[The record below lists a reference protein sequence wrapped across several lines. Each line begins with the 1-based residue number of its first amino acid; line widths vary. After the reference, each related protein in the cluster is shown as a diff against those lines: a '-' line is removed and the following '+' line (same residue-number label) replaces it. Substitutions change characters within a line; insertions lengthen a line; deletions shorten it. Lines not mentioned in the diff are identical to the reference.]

1 MYSIITRGYLYH
13 TPLVILLI
21 LVLPC
26 FSTHAKPVTKDPKL
40 TQHYSELR
48 EDSAESPET
57 EGEFVKDPSWETESA
72 DQHDEDDWWR
82 SASEPEPPTPPPL
95 DPFTPDAEDT
105 SIRSRILAPYYE
117 SLQRWKD
124 APLMI
129 EPRMLYDLKED
140 GSGIDEEKG
149 LALPLQSNLQITGHK
164 SVTIEGNVTHYFGES
179 DANRYAGYST
189 YGGNSSGLDLGLTSS
204 YGYDDFGSFGGGYGG
219 GYGSG
224 YGSGYGGG
232 YGSGYGGSFS
242 TFGRGGVA
250 RATGFNLR
258 QTLRVGLHGRVGE
271 RTHVAVDYSDSDDSF
286 GGGYGGYGG
295 YGGGLGGAK
304 QQKIKVWYEGKPDS
318 ILKTIS
324 FGDITLNLPNT
335 RFLNINR
342 NLFGLEAVAQLGG
355 LKMTTFGS
363 RSKGIS
369 DTRRFR
375 GESTRAGYGRGVQ
388 IADANYV
395 KDRFYSIHRGEDDV
409 VHESYLPIKSGSEEI
424 YIDDSVAGNNQGGQR
439 TVRGYFNL
447 QFPGQDYNI
456 NYETGEIEFLTPISP
471 GYTIAVAYEYLGD
484 GGGQVGNPGNVF
496 VDENDDGSIDE
507 EGEEIGYVILKD
519 KGYRGT
525 EARRVYN
532 LGNRNINPRD
542 YQITIWRQG
551 VGEAFETDDG
561 PVLYIE
567 IFGLD
572 QNGDGSIDPE
582 FIDFDRG
589 LLTFPATRPR
599 PFVIDNPESPYYKYR
614 DKLNNEAIYLENPR
628 TADQI
633 YTIVADYA
641 YQSGTYN
648 VGLFVIP
655 GSETVRLNS
664 RRLQRDV
671 DYMMVYEVGSL
682 TFFTQLDEFDV
693 IEVEFER
700 TPFGGSL
707 QQTVAGVWLE
717 YSYVP
722 KQKPPEEQKQE
733 DRFGRLGR
741 GQDSFGERNRIGGGS
756 SFGGGSGGYG
766 SGFGGG
772 YGGGFGGSSSYS
784 SLGGR
789 SRYGLT
795 SGRSSY
801 FNPVYKKGFSLSTG
815 YILNTGS
822 KPSTI
827 PDVNNAPSRL
837 QAFNINTSAGR
848 NFNLAWFVNPLPFV
862 SVEYFPLSID
872 FSGESAFS
880 HNNPNSV
887 SVALID
893 SMEGARDSSNIPTFK
908 YNWRV
913 ASPPAVDGLTPDNR
927 ALFHVLLKDK
937 DESKAVGNYMRNRE
951 VPASAINSLLQST
964 EQRLVMEV
972 GYDFT
977 DVVEEWGGFSYGIS
991 ASGTDFSERE
1001 YLEIWL
1007 RVQGDDDVTLLLDL
1021 GIINEDTDYD
1031 GRLDSEDLPLDLE
1044 DLNGDDK
1051 IDTLDLDLEN
1061 LPGSQKYS
1069 ANGSLDTGEDEGWI
1083 YDGALQPTPLGS
1095 DNQVLDT
1102 EDLNGD
1108 GVLDTVDAYLEIPI
1122 SLNDLPEE
1130 WVKKRN
1136 DNGWVFLS
1144 IPLRAANV
1152 YGSRLPNLGFVQ
1164 HFRFWL
1170 LKNKPGKLRGK
1181 LEWASIEIVGNR
1193 WERGVVTQN
1202 GTIVTNTNEKFSV
1215 GTKDNFNFNDYQ
1227 KAYEEIKDDNAF
1239 KKLHPYTDVTF
1250 GFGTRQQREQ
1260 ALVLD
1265 YNLLPNSFAVTSQR
1279 LRGVQQ
1285 GEGQDFSKHNKLKFW
1300 VYGDK
1305 NRETLVLR
1313 LAPSVRTSYRSFYG
1327 SSDPFSDPRSQ
1338 QEDDVD
1344 IFENLT
1350 NYYEFTQ
1357 EIDFDGWK
1365 LIEIDLEDVQRN
1377 EYPDIVT
1384 PTEVLEE
1391 PSDSSQPATP
1401 QPDGHPDGFVV
1412 RGTNSAQLSIKNIG
1426 GILLGIR
1433 NDRGEEISGEVWV
1446 NEIHLSDPLVRSG
1459 WARRGNVSV
1468 SLGNLLSVRGG
1479 YASQDKDFENSA
1491 GETGRQ
1497 RQQQRGFSTTNNDLN
1512 IDTDLNLFR
1521 WLPISYNFRENESE
1535 TESRSGSFSSFQS
1548 GKSKTKN
1555 QDLSV
1560 RFHLP
1565 PYPSI
1570 GLAYNHQDFWNERQ
1584 GTKVSDLYTGTF
1596 QYNLGS
1602 KLGLN
1607 LQYRHE
1613 DVDADTGTAAGVSS
1627 SSGYSGFGSSYGS
1640 GYGYGYSRNQD
1651 EKVDDG
1657 SISLNISPFSSFSL
1671 NPTYDVRRILEKR
1684 ESSPEAPTSEPEFT
1698 IASREHRFSM
1708 TPRLN
1713 RDLLGMRPTINNRVS
1728 LRENWFSK
1736 QKDISINANI
1746 GLGVNI
1752 RPHVWFGWLLRK
1764 PEEEPE
1770 AKPEKLESVDKPED
1784 ELQTESPR
1792 NPSEADA
1799 FDDEVEM
1806 EERRR
1811 QRLDRMERMGVDTE
1825 RIQDLEDERGD
1836 WISRDK
1842 AELERKLRERR
1853 GRKKDVGMG
1862 VWRKSLQ
1869 SFAVNTNVSF
1879 DIQDSFRRLD
1889 AGQSV
1894 LGVLDFPDEDERR
1907 TQSRQGQRYTVR
1919 GSVDPWSWVSL
1930 GTNVSLTNNF
1940 AKTSSTT
1947 SRNKSKNYEGDVKFF
1962 NAKNSSSFQVRYG
1975 FTRRDRRNLATL
1987 ISESSAHNPSI
1998 SWRQSWRQE
2007 TSSSL
2012 GIRVTLREQ
2021 QRSGGSIRST
2031 SLIVTPNINFDY
2043 SLNVERGVWMPF
2055 FGKIKLKHDLKMS
2068 NTFSTVVRRERF
2080 GANQEEKSE
2089 RYETTVRANYELSTR
2104 LSAQLNLG
2112 LSYNNDRVEEGKDFF
2127 SVASSLSV
2135 RGEFQ

>member
-1 MYSIITRGYLYH
+1 MGYLYH
-13 TPLVILLI
+13 TPLVISLI
-21 LVLPC
+21 FALPC
-26 FSTHAKPVTKDPKL
+26 FGAHAKPVTKDPKL

-48 EDSAESPET
+48 EDSAEASET
-57 EGEFVKDPSWETESA
+57 EGESTDDSSWETESDERNDSA
-72 DQHDEDDWWR
+72 DQHDEDAWWKTTP
-82 SASEPEPPTPPPL
+82 AEPPIPL
-95 DPFTPDAEDT
+95 TPFTPDAEDT
-105 SIRSRILAPYYE
+105 SIRSKIFAPYYE

-124 APLMI
+124 APLLI
-129 EPRMLYDLKED
+129 EPQRLYNLKED
-140 GSGIDEEKG
+140 GLGIDEEKG

-179 DANRYAGYST
+179 DANRYAGYSS
-189 YGGNSSGLDLGLTSS
+189 YGGYSSGLDLGLTSS

-219 GYGSG
+219 YGGG

-232 YGSGYGGSFS
+232 YGSDGYGGRFS

-304 QQKIKVWYEGKPDS
+304 EQKIKVWYEGKPDS

-355 LKMTTFGS
+355 VKMTTFGS

-388 IADANYV
+388 ISDANYV
-395 KDRFYSIHRGEDDV
+395 KERFYSIHRGADGA
-409 VHESYLPIKSGSEEI
+409 VHEFYLPIKSGSEEI
-424 YIDDSVAGNNQGGQR
+424 YIDDNIAGNNQGGQR

-456 NYETGEIEFLTPISP
+456 NYETGEIEFLTQISP
-471 GYTIAVAYEYLGD
+471 NYTIVAAYEYIGD

-496 VDENDDGSIDE
+496 EDENGDGSIDE
-507 EGEEIGYVILKD
+507 EGEEIGYVTLKD

-551 VGEAFETDDG
+551 AGEAFETDDG

-572 QNGDGSIDPE
+572 KDGDGIIDPE
-582 FIDFDRG
+582 YIDFDRG
-589 LLTFPATRPR
+589 LLTFPPERAR
-599 PFVIDNPESPYYKYR
+599 PFVIDDPESPYYKYR
-614 DKLNNEAIYLENPR
+614 DQLNNEAIYLENPR

-655 GSETVRLNS
+655 GSETVRLNG

-682 TFFTQLDEFDV
+682 TFFTQLDEFAV
-693 IEVEFER
+693 IDVEFER

-717 YSYVP
+717 YSHVP
-722 KQKPPEEQKQE
+722 KQKPPEEREQE

-741 GQDSFGERNRIGGGS
+741 TQDSSGGRDQYGSGSTFGR
-756 SFGGGSGGYG
+756 GSGGY
-766 SGFGGG
+766 GGG
-772 YGGGFGGSSSYS
+772 YGGGFGGRRSYS

-893 SMEGARDSSNIPTFK
+893 SMEAARDSSNILTFK
-908 YNWRV
+908 YNWRM

-927 ALFHVLLKDK
+927 ALFHVLLEDK

-951 VPASAINSLLQST
+951 VPGSAINPLLQST

-1001 YLEIWL
+1001 FLEIWL

-1021 GIINEDTDYD
+1021 GIVNEDADHD

-1044 DLNGDDK
+1044 DINGDEK

-1061 LPGSQKYS
+1061 LPESQKYS
-1069 ANGSLDTGEDEGWI
+1069 ANGSLDKGEDKGWI
-1083 YDGALQPTPLGS
+1083 YDGPLQPTPFGS
-1095 DNQVLDT
+1095 NNDVLDT

-1122 SLNDLPEE
+1122 SLSDLPEE

-1144 IPLRAANV
+1144 IPLREANV

-1170 LKNKPGKLRGK
+1170 LKNKPGKVRGK

-1202 GTIVTNTNEKFSV
+1202 GAIVTNTNEKFTV

-1227 KAYEEIKDDNAF
+1227 KAYEEIKDDGAF

-1260 ALVLD
+1260 TLVLD
-1265 YNLLPNSFAVTSQR
+1265 YNLLPNSFGVTSQR

-1300 VYGDK
+1300 VYGDR

-1350 NYYEFTQ
+1350 NYYEFTR

-1365 LIEIDLEDVQRN
+1365 LIEIDLTDVQRN
-1377 EYPDIVT
+1377 EYPDVVS
-1384 PTEVLEE
+1384 PTDIPEE

-1433 NDRGEEISGEVWV
+1433 NDRGGEISGEVWV

-1459 WARRGNVSV
+1459 WARRGNLSI

-1479 YASQDKDFENSA
+1479 YANQDKDFENSA
-1491 GETGRQ
+1491 GETGRH
-1497 RQQQRGFSTTNNDLN
+1497 RQQQRGFSTTNNDFN
-1512 IDTDLNLFR
+1512 IDTDLNLVR
-1521 WLPISYNFRENESE
+1521 WLPISYNFQESESE
-1535 TESRSGSFSSFQS
+1535 TESRRGSFSSFES

-1560 RFHLP
+1560 RFNLP
-1565 PYPSI
+1565 PFPRI
-1570 GLAYNHQDFWNERQ
+1570 GLAYNYQDFWNERQ
-1584 GTKVSDLYTGTF
+1584 GTQISDLYTGTF
-1596 QYNLGS
+1596 QYDLGS

-1613 DVDADTGTAAGVSS
+1613 DVDADTGTAAGASS
-1627 SSGYSGFGSSYGS
+1627 SSSYSGFGSSYGS
-1640 GYGYGYSRNQD
+1640 GYSSGYGYGYSRNRD

-1657 SISLNISPFSSFSL
+1657 SISLNISPISSFSL

-1684 ESSPEAPTSEPEFT
+1684 ESAPDAPASEPEFT
-1698 IASREHRFSM
+1698 IASREHSFSM

-1713 RDLLGMRPTINNRVS
+1713 RDLLGMRPTINNRVR

-1746 GLGVNI
+1746 GFGVNI
-1752 RPHVWFGWLLRK
+1752 RPHVWFGWLLR
-1764 PEEEPE
+1764 EPE
-1770 AKPEKLESVDKPED
+1770 DKPEKLESVDKSED
-1784 ELQTESPR
+1784 KLRTKSPR
-1792 NPSEADA
+1792 DSSDTDS
-1799 FDDEVEM
+1799 FDKQVEM
-1806 EERRR
+1806 EERRQ
-1811 QRLDRMERMGVDTE
+1811 QRLDRMERMGVDAE
-1825 RIQDLEDERGD
+1825 RIQELEDERGD

-1853 GRKKDVGMG
+1853 GKKKDAEFG
-1862 VWRKSLQ
+1862 VWRKSLK
-1869 SFAVNTNVSF
+1869 SFALNTNVSF

-1894 LGVLDFPDEDERR
+1894 LDVLNLPDGDERR
-1907 TQSRQGQRYTVR
+1907 TQSRQGQRYTFR
-1919 GSVDPWSWVSL
+1919 GSVDPWSWASL
-1930 GTNVSLTNNF
+1930 GTNVSFTNNF
-1940 AKTSSTT
+1940 QKTSSTT
-1947 SRNKSKNYEGDVKFF
+1947 SRAKSKNYEGDVKFF
-1962 NAKNSSSFQVRYG
+1962 NSKNSSSFQVRYG

-1998 SWRQSWRQE
+1998 SWRQSWGQE

-2031 SLIVTPNINFDY
+2031 SLIVTPNLSFDY

-2055 FGKIKLKHDLKMS
+2055 FGRIKLKHDLRMS
-2068 NTFSTVVRRERF
+2068 NTLSTVVRRERF

-2089 RYETTVRANYELSTR
+2089 RYETTVRANYELSRR

-2112 LSYNNDRVEEGKDFF
+2112 LSYNNDRVEEGRDFF